1 MKRRSQSTRWPS
13 ESTLAELMA
22 LLRADGLRAA
32 STSSVL
38 GDPTTATAVEGAA
51 LLAELGAALI
61 RQVRAWQ
68 PVVVT

>member
-1 MKRRSQSTRWPS
+1 MP
-13 ESTLAELMA
+13 
-22 LLRADGLRAA
+22 LLCADGVRAA
-32 STSSVL
+32 STSGVL

-51 LLAELGAALI
+51 LLAELGTALI

>member
-1 MKRRSQSTRWPS
+1 MRAL
-13 ESTLAELMA
+13 LADLMP
-22 LLRADGLRAA
+22 LLRADGVRAA

-51 LLAELGAALI
+51 LLAELGTALI

-68 PVVVT
+68 PVVAA

>member
-1 MKRRSQSTRWPS
+1 MRAL
-13 ESTLAELMA
+13 LAELMA
-22 LLRADGLRAA
+22 LLRADGVRAA

-51 LLAELGAALI
+51 LLAELGTALI

>member
-1 MKRRSQSTRWPS
+1 MP
-13 ESTLAELMA
+13 
-22 LLRADGLRAA
+22 LLRADGVRAA
-32 STSSVL
+32 STSGVL

-51 LLAELGAALI
+51 LLAELGTALI

>member
-1 MKRRSQSTRWPS
+1 VRAL
-13 ESTLAELMA
+13 LAELMP
-22 LLRADGLRAA
+22 LLRADGVRAA

-38 GDPTTATAVEGAA
+38 GDPTTATAMEGTA
-51 LLAELGAALI
+51 LLAELGTALI